1 MIARVRDIIFLRDV
15 LLLSVSSFGGPQAH
29 LAHFQNTLVKKRKY
43 LSEAELIEL
52 SALCQVLP
60 GPTSTQTLTAVG
72 YRIGGPR
79 LAYLTLLIWML
90 PSVFIMTAAGVIISS
105 FESKQISLS
114 FTRFI
119 QPMAVGFIAYAA
131 YSISLKTVTTRTG
144 IVLMVMAAVASYF
157 LNTPY
162 VFPITLLIAGF
173 VTAFKYKAHPKETKK
188 PFSISWANFLLWAGV
203 LVFAA
208 VLGGITKNSQ
218 DFLPIRLF
226 ENFYRNGSL
235 VFGGGQVL
243 TPLLHTEFVQ
253 FAKPTFEGI
262 REPYLNNEEFL
273 SGYALAQ
280 SLPGP
285 VFSFSSYLGALA
297 MHSRGFGVGGQ
308 ITGALMSAIGIFLP
322 GTFLIFFMIRVW
334 ESLKKYRPIKASLEG
349 INAANAGLVASAAI
363 LLFQPLDN
371 TVMNFS
377 FTIGAFCL
385 SAFTKMPTWSIIA
398 IGLLLG
404 FLIK

>member
-1 MIARVRDIIFLRDV
+1 MIARVRYIIFLKDV

-29 LAHFQNTLVKKRKY
+29 LAHFQNILVKKRAY
-43 LSEAELIEL
+43 INDADLIEL
-52 SALCQVLP
+52 NALGQLMP
-60 GPTSTQTLTAVG
+60 GPTSTQTLTAIG
-72 YRIGGPR
+72 YRLGGPK

-90 PSVFIMTAAGVIISS
+90 PSVAIMTAAGLLISS
-105 FESKQISLS
+105 FAAKQISLE

-119 QPMAVGFIAYAA
+119 QPMAVGFIGFAA
-131 YSISLKTVTTRTG
+131 YSISVKTIKTRTG
-144 IVLMVMAAVASYF
+144 IVLMVLAGVASYF
-157 LNTPY
+157 FNTPY
-162 VFPITLLIAGF
+162 VFPIVLLLAGM
-173 VTAFKYKAHPKETKK
+173 VTAFKYKAQPKEEKTPLK
-188 PFSISWANFLLWAGV
+188 ISWANFFLWAGV

-208 VLGGITKNSQ
+208 ALGGITKQNP

-235 VFGGGQVL
+235 IFGGGQVL

-262 REPYLNNEEFL
+262 REPYLSNEQFL

-297 MHSRGFGVGGQ
+297 MHSRGFGTGGQ
-308 ITGALMSAIGIFLP
+308 LIGAVMSGVAIFLP
-322 GTFLIFFMIRVW
+322 GTFLIFFMIRMW
-334 ESLKKYRPIKASLEG
+334 EGLKKYRPIRASLEG
-349 INAANAGLVASAAI
+349 INAANAGLIASAAVI
-363 LLFQPLDN
+363 LFQPLEN
-371 TVMNFS
+371 SFLNFA

-385 SAFTKMPTWSIIA
+385 CAFTKMPTWAIIMA
-398 IGLLLG
+398 GLFLG
-404 FLIK
+404 FFL